1 MQTSDVMTARGL
13 RTIALIVAATALSG
27 CDRSADNGTLAEA
40 EQRADAQ
47 RLEAGMI
54 PCALSGAK
62 QFTTNCTIEER
73 SGPDGLI
80 LTVGRRDVGYRQL
93 LVTTDGRG
101 VVAADGAE
109 PATVTVIEDGVIEVG
124 IATDRYRLPA
134 TTR

>member
-1 MQTSDVMTARGL
+1 MPTFDAMTPRVL
-13 RTIALIVAATALSG
+13 RSLAWIAAAAALSG
-27 CDRSADNGTLAEA
+27 CDRTADNGTLAEA
-40 EQRADAQ
+40 EQRADAA

-101 VVAADGAE
+101 VIAADGAE
-109 PATVTVIEDGVIEVG
+109 PANVTVIEDGVIEVG